1 MKKLRVPMEAEMLTK
16 ALMVGHAKGE
26 MPPDMRVMPMDPIVK
41 SMGAA
46 EREFTTG
53 EGWRRSQHHH
63 QERDE
68 QQPSMSCHNSSAL
81 PMFVTSLRR
90 DRLVDPRALQQ
101 ADVRLAIRAAKRWR
115 LKLERAAQSLGRMP
129 SRRQLARVVRR
140 GPQRIRHSRLHE
152 PMLKRAVR
160 LANRS
165 RSCQSVTFAPTAS
178 TMPAA
183 SKPGIVGSCWSL
195 RYIPLRSMMSA

>member
-1 MKKLRVPMEAEMLTK
+1 MLEGGVKKLRVPMEAEMLTK

-26 MPPDMRVMPMDPIVK
+26 MPPDMRVMPMEPIVK
-41 SMGAA
+41 SMAAA

-68 QQPSMSCHNSSAL
+68 QQPSMSCHNSSLL

-101 ADVRLAIRAAKRWR
+101 PEFDAAAR
-115 LKLERAAQSLGRMP
+115 SP
-129 SRRQLARVVRR
+129 DRRETPACSAWM
-140 GPQRIRHSRLHE
+140 IC
-152 PMLKRAVR
+152 A
-160 LANRS
+160 
-165 RSCQSVTFAPTAS
+165 TA
-178 TMPAA
+178 
-183 SKPGIVGSCWSL
+183 
-195 RYIPLRSMMSA
+195 